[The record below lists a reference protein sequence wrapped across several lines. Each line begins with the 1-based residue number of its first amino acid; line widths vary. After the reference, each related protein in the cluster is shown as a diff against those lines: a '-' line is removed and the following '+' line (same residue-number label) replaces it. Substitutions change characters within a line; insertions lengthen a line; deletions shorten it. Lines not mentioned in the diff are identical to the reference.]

1 MNRIIET
8 EVDVSLEKDDYILAR
23 ILSKSREKNNG
34 EDRHH

>member
-8 EVDVSLEKDDYILAR
+8 EVDMSLEKDDYILVG

-34 EDRHH
+34 QDRHY